1 LKRRVEI
8 IALAVL
14 LVVAAGIYL
23 SSRNSVT
30 GLPGIVAGDEKFQ
43 PLSVREPQL
52 RLDEL
57 VRVQNLDYKG
67 SQRNIFIATPPPPE
81 LTPAERQRE
90 EAQRHPTYGPPPPP
104 PELPLTVPAQFYGYA
119 SSKSGRRV
127 AFFTNGDDVLV
138 VPEGDTFLNRFRV
151 TKIGV
156 DSVDVDEISSGTHAH
171 LPMLQPTPES
181 AGGAPPP
188 QQVLQQ

>member
-1 LKRRVEI
+1 MKRRVEI

-156 DSVDVDEISSGTHAH
+156 DSVDVDEISSGKHAH

>member
-156 DSVDVDEISSGTHAH
+156 DSVDVDEISSGKHAH

>member
-1 LKRRVEI
+1 MKRRVEI